1 LIGDKGHWRKGYATE
16 ATQLMVNHAF
26 DTLNLNRVQ
35 LDVFSFNKRA
45 IQVYE
50 RVGFVCE
57 GTLRQTQYNN
67 GAYHDDIVMS
77 VLRDEWKTNEADRS
91 DR

>member
-1 LIGDKGHWRKGYATE
+1 
-16 ATQLMVNHAF
+16 MV
-26 DTLNLNRVQ
+26 LGMVIPIVLKPIYLVWMI
-35 LDVFSFNKRA
+35 FSFNKRA

-77 VLRDEWKTNEADRS
+77 VLRDEWKTNEADRP